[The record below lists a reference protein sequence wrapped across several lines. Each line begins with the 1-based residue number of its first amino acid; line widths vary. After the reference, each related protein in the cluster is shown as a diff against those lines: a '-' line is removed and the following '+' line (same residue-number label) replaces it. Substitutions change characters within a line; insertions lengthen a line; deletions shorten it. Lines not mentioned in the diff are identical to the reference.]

1 MITVAGIDDQEL
13 PITTEFAS
21 INYPAITGRSY
32 LCGKA
37 RLDHNSLRLP
47 TELRLFAECQR
58 PAALRG
64 RRQFG
69 SGLCEGDGR
78 RSSARGAGGVYANL
92 VGACAKGMAG
102 LIRPGLPGISDG
114 PDGANSTIG
123 CLGPGGGANMAT
135 SVSASTA
142 GAPVLAGC

>member
-37 RLDHNSLRLP
+37 RLDHNSLRLA

-78 RSSARGAGGVYANL
+78 LDSAWAAGDQRWARRRQLHHWLFGTWRRRQYGDVGFGVRCRRAG
-92 VGACAKGMAG
+92 VGW
-102 LIRPGLPGISDG
+102 LL
-114 PDGANSTIG
+114 
-123 CLGPGGGANMAT
+123 
-135 SVSASTA
+135 
-142 GAPVLAGC
+142 